1 MVLTIPNDDDAIG
14 YLFSL
19 AIRRHGWAW
28 LHALKKQD
36 VQWVRGTATP
46 GYVLAESHDASLIGG
61 KPRPTEYVANNSQR
75 VLSFT
80 TAGYPLECEALAW
93 KAPEPPEQVMSW
105 TQTMAIFKNTPRPE
119 TAKLFVAWVT
129 SVEFQSFLSMNGTA
143 PTMLKSLNRKNKVTF
158 PDDSDGTQL
167 NGFRLYSCDR
177 VKADA
182 WRM

>member
-19 AIRRHGWAW
+19 AIRRYGWDW
-28 LHALKKQD
+28 LHALADQD

-46 GYVLAESHDASLIGG
+46 GYILAEAEDPSLTNG
-61 KPRPTEYVANNSQR
+61 KNRPKEYVANNGQR
-75 VLSFT
+75 VLAFT
-80 TAGYPLECEALAW
+80 TAGYPLPSEALAW
-93 KAPEPPEQVMSW
+93 KEPDAPEQYMSW
-105 TQTMAIFKNTPRPE
+105 TQTICIMKNTPRPE
-119 TAKLFVAWVT
+119 SSKLFVAWVT
-129 SVEFQSFLSMNGTA
+129 SVEFQTMLSQNETA
-143 PTMLKSLNRKNKVTF
+143 PTLLKSLNRKNGVTF

-167 NGFRLYSCDR
+167 NGFGLYSCDR

>member
-19 AIRRHGWAW
+19 AIRRYGWAW
-28 LHALKKQD
+28 LHALAKQD

-46 GYVLAESHDASLIGG
+46 GYVLAECDDPSAVNG
-61 KPRPTEYVANNSQR
+61 KPRPTEYVANNGKR
-75 VLSFT
+75 ILSFT
-80 TAGYPLECEALAW
+80 TAGYPLPSEALAW
-93 KAPEPPEQVMSW
+93 KEPEAPEQYMSW
-105 TQTMAIFKNTPRPE
+105 TQTIAILKNTPRPE

-129 SVEFQSFLSMNGTA
+129 SIEFQTMLSQNGTA
-143 PTMLKSLNRKNKVTF
+143 PTLLKSMNKKNKVTF

-177 VKADA
+177 LRADA